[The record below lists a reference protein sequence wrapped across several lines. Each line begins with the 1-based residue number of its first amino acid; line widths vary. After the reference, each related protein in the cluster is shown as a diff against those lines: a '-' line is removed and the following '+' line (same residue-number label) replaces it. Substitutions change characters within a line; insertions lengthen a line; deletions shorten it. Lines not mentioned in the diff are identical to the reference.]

1 MVKQETVNINGTD
14 FDRSYSDGGFYIERD
29 GVRYAEA
36 VDPKNSGRT
45 YTETTEKIE
54 AEADINE

>member
-1 MVKQETVNINGTD
+1 MVKQETVTVNGTD
-14 FDRSYSDGGFYIERD
+14 FDRSYSDSGFYIERD

-36 VDPKNSGRT
+36 VDPKSSGRT